1 MISAIRSFLF
11 VNIILFL
18 LVIPGVTQDNSN
30 NIIREG
36 DTDAARRVR
45 RAELNDR
52 IRPSWHLT
60 IPEGVGFPFDPN
72 GAIFKDGIY
81 HLWYLYVD
89 NGSAK
94 WQHLTSI
101 DLFHWRWQPNNLQHN
116 PGDADAGSNSG
127 NAFVAADGNVVM
139 SYNGIGT
146 TGNCVAYSD
155 DKDLNHWVKPKA
167 NPIASP
173 GWDPHM
179 WYENGIYYQ
188 IAGGMPIWTGLPKR
202 PTLFTGKSYKEPMQ
216 LVGNFMTHDLP
227 GIDDFED
234 VSCPD
239 FFKMGDKWVLV
250 CISHQRGARYYIGD
264 WNGKQFKPEYHHRM
278 NWPGGTY
285 FAPETL
291 LDDKGRRIAWAW
303 LLDRKSGVS
312 SGSMAMPR
320 VLTMAKDKKSL
331 LFEPP
336 KEIELLRYA
345 PQTEKS
351 FTVTANQPLTL
362 KNTQGSSLELNI
374 VIDPGKAR
382 QFGIKVFCSA
392 DGREQTPIVV
402 DLDKKTLQI
411 DMRKSSLD
419 FDSIQYKEFVVMKDN
434 EKRIETLDAPFE
446 LKKGEMLNLRV
457 FLDKSM
463 VEVFANGRQCMTQV
477 VYPTLNDAIHVQLF
491 TEDAPVVARSVQ
503 SWKLFPA
510 MQW

>member
-1 MISAIRSFLF
+1 
-11 VNIILFL
+11 
-18 LVIPGVTQDNSN
+18 
-30 NIIREG
+30 
-36 DTDAARRVR
+36 
-45 RAELNDR
+45 
-52 IRPSWHLT
+52 
-60 IPEGVGFPFDPN
+60 
-72 GAIFKDGIY
+72 
-81 HLWYLYVD
+81 
-89 NGSAK
+89 
-94 WQHLTSI
+94 
-101 DLFHWRWQPNNLQHN
+101 
-116 PGDADAGSNSG
+116 
-127 NAFVAADGNVVM
+127 
-139 SYNGIGT
+139 
-146 TGNCVAYSD
+146 
-155 DKDLNHWVKPKA
+155 
-167 NPIASP
+167 
-173 GWDPHM
+173 
-179 WYENGIYYQ
+179 
-188 IAGGMPIWTGLPKR
+188 
-202 PTLFTGKSYKEPMQ
+202 
-216 LVGNFMTHDLP
+216 
-227 GIDDFED
+227 
-234 VSCPD
+234 
-239 FFKMGDKWVLV
+239 
-250 CISHQRGARYYIGD
+250 
-264 WNGKQFKPEYHHRM
+264 
-278 NWPGGTY
+278 
-285 FAPETL
+285 
-291 LDDKGRRIAWAW
+291 
-303 LLDRKSGVS
+303 
-312 SGSMAMPR
+312 
-320 VLTMAKDKKSL
+320 MAKDKKSL